1 MDISNSS
8 GYKIKKKTLQFENK
22 KFEIIEQRRPKKI
35 EIFNFRLKRSILE
48 SI

>member
-22 KFEIIEQRRPKKI
+22 KFEIIEQRRSKKI
-35 EIFNFRLKRSILE
+35 EIFNRLKRSILE

>member
-8 GYKIKKKTLQFENK
+8 RYKIKKKTLQFENK
-22 KFEIIEQRRPKKI
+22 KFEIIEQRRSKKI
-35 EIFNFRLKRSILE
+35 EIFNRLKRSILE

>member
-22 KFEIIEQRRPKKI
+22 KFEIIEQRRAKKI
-35 EIFNFRLKRSILE
+35 EIFNRLKRSILE

>member
-22 KFEIIEQRRPKKI
+22 KFEITEASK
-35 EIFNFRLKRSILE
+35 EN
-48 SI
+48 